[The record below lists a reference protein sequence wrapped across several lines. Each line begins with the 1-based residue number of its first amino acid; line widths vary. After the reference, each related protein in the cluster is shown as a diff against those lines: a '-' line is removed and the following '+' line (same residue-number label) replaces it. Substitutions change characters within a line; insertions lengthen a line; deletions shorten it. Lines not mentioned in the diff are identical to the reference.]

1 MMSSANESKK
11 IIDGRNVEDQRNNNI
26 PLDDHSE
33 STIRSNDLSNSRRP
47 PDSPPNAGAECGTSA
62 KHFSLAD
69 EAADNSMKRSFSS
82 PVMAGGEQIGEGDS
96 VTRASTDVD
105 MSVAAPNAVRSE
117 QNGHHDGDEA
127 AYVPPYEFDHGDA
140 RASAHS
146 SDKVGATSE
155 QLIPTAP
162 TESRSTARLPL
173 NPSSSSSPRSH
184 GPIFQFGSTV
194 NQANQDRSDQVETTQ
209 NQHVFQQ
216 MSQNPNMMI
225 DQSDLQRPIRS
236 QQEQLSPQRMAQH
249 PQVITGLRF
258 SLPNPFSQAQPN
270 QNLPNIFG
278 LPDTVSH
285 NAMNPF
291 NIQNM
296 NWNLPTAQNNGE
308 LREHRDRDHLE
319 LDEADDDEDISEP
332 NSLIGLLEDHQ
343 WVPAFHR
350 MASHPEETTS
360 IGIQGRTPLHV
371 ACDHDAPAWLV
382 QAILAAW
389 PEAAERVGTSYMNP
403 LHITCSS
410 THASNEIVEVLL
422 QGCRNPLR
430 ITGARDVDGDT
441 ALHAAC
447 RCAAPMSVLLTLLRC
462 NPITVLWRDYEGLNP
477 IMRLW
482 VRYFVICGEQ
492 VINGISQPSD
502 LTTELQEA
510 WRKSVLLLQFM
521 VIMHGRESGDLNS
534 HQRPFR
540 VAHAVSSVDCPRCVV
555 LIATVLFPQDLL
567 TRDEHGRLPIH
578 IAASAPVYAVHD
590 LRGEGYTF
598 EDAIHDD
605 IDHEMV
611 HQEGHSYDNQW
622 YEKLKQKN
630 SDYREPSVIDILLAK
645 CPAAASQRD
654 FQGQLPLHTAV
665 MRGKTLDE
673 GVSGLVQAYPDAL
686 TMPDKN
692 TNLYPFMLA
701 ASVGRGRGD
710 CTTIF
715 ELLRGAPDLVNMALI
730 EHTKPSGKA
739 VKNFASN
746 ATQKHAI

>member
-1 MMSSANESKK
+1 MMSAAKESTKK
-11 IIDGRNVEDQRNNNI
+11 IDERNVRDQRNMRS
-26 PLDDHSE
+26 DDDSD
-33 STIRSNDLSNSRRP
+33 STIRITPLSNCRP
-47 PDSPPNAGAECGTSA
+47 LPDSPPNAGADCGASV
-62 KHFSLAD
+62 KHFSLAR
-69 EAADNSMKRSFSS
+69 ETAENSMKRSFSS
-82 PVMAGGEQIGEGDS
+82 PVMARGELVGERDFVNG
-96 VTRASTDVD
+96 ASSDVN
-105 MSVAAPNAVRSE
+105 MPVAAPSAVRSDK
-117 QNGHHDGDEA
+117 NWRPDGDEA
-127 AYVPPYEFDHGDA
+127 TRVPPNEVENDDA
-140 RASAHS
+140 RTSAHS
-146 SDKVGATSE
+146 SDELRNSAGKSM
-155 QLIPTAP
+155 PTVQCERRP
-162 TESRSTARLPL
+162 TGRAHL
-173 NPSSSSSPRSH
+173 NQSSSSSPTRK
-184 GPIFQFGSTV
+184 GPIFEFGSTV
-194 NQANQDRSDQVETTQ
+194 NQANQVPSALMETTQ
-209 NQHVFQQ
+209 NHQIFQQ
-216 MSQNPNMMI
+216 MSQNPNVMI
-225 DQSDLQRPIRS
+225 DPTGLQYPAVRS
-236 QQEQLSPQRMAQH
+236 QHKQVSQQNMTHLPQVMPGLQLSP
-249 PQVITGLRF
+249 
-258 SLPNPFSQAQPN
+258 PNPFSQAPPH
-270 QNLPNIFG
+270 QNIPNIFG
-278 LPDTVSH
+278 LPDALPQ
-285 NAMNPF
+285 NAIHPF
-291 NIQNM
+291 INIQNM

-308 LREHRDRDHLE
+308 LPEHRDIDHQE
-319 LDEADDDEDISEP
+319 LDEEEDEEDISEP

-343 WVPAFHR
+343 WIPAFHR

-492 VINGISQPSD
+492 VINNISRTSD
-502 LTTELQEA
+502 LTPELQEA

-521 VIMHGRESGDLNS
+521 IIMHGRESGDLNS

-555 LIATVLFPQDLL
+555 RIATVLFPQDLL

-605 IDHEMV
+605 IDHEMI
-611 HQEGHSYDNQW
+611 HQEGHIYDNQW

-645 CPAAASQRD
+645 CPAAASLRD

-673 GVSGLVQAYPDAL
+673 GVSALVQAYPDAL

-715 ELLRGAPDLVNMALI
+715 ELLRGAPDLVNMALV
-730 EHTKPSGKA
+730 EPTKPSGKA
-739 VKNFASN
+739 IKYFSPRATSKN
-746 ATQKHAI
+746 AI